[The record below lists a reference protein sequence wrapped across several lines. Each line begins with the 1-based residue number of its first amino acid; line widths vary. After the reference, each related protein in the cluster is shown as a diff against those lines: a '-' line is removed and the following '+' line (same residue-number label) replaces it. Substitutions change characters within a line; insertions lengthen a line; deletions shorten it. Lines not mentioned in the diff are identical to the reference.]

1 MLEKITGFEN
11 HEMIVVS
18 KRTVLTLIGMVLGL
32 TLLLMVFFLTTD
44 FDYILGRKTLAMKV
58 GQTQI
63 SLSEL
68 KLIQNASGVR
78 ARQMPENAFAVEL
91 LETVLLAEA
100 GRRNGL
106 DRKPDFMR
114 KIGSFDAAMK
124 AGQNDENIA
133 KAAFL
138 LEELADAARADVVD
152 NHNYDFELAAM
163 VKPVSPIPAK
173 LHLRTILAENSDQG
187 QLILTQ
193 RLSGIE
199 FSDLNASWSRSLYKS
214 VGGDIGWKSVS
225 DFPEEVFAGLLKL
238 EPGVLAEAFTDETGT
253 HLFEVVSRPTHNPV
267 IAEKAAREKALRDLK
282 RRRLQ
287 QYLAELVNQI
297 DYWINPVLQNRSQVV
312 SPISEP
318 ENKSSN

>member
-1 MLEKITGFEN
+1 MLETITCFEN

-18 KRTVLTLIGMVLGL
+18 RRKVLTLIGIILGF
-32 TLLLMVFFLTTD
+32 TLLLIIFFLTTD

-63 SLSEL
+63 SLAEL
-68 KLIQNASGVR
+68 KQIQKSSGVR

-100 GRRNGL
+100 GRRAGL

-114 KIGSFDAAMK
+114 KIGNFDVAMK
-124 AGQNDENIA
+124 NGKDDENIA
-133 KAAFL
+133 RAAFL
-138 LEELADAARADVVD
+138 LEELADATRADIID
-152 NHNYDFELAAM
+152 SHNYDFELAAM
-163 VKPVSPIPAK
+163 VKPAPPTQIK

-193 RLSGIE
+193 RLSGVE
-199 FSDLNASWSRSLYKS
+199 FADLNASWSRSLYKS
-214 VGGDIGWKSVS
+214 VGGDIGWKSAG

-238 EPGVLAEAFTDETGT
+238 EPGVLAEAFTDESGT
-253 HLFEVVSRPTHNPV
+253 HLFEVVSRPAHDPA

-287 QYLAELVNQI
+287 QYLAGLVNQI

-312 SPISEP
+312 SPVSEP
-318 ENKSSN
+318 EQKSSN